1 MDNSKQPLYSG
12 QTQFVVQPQPSYP
25 PPQGYYVDPN
35 TSHHVQVGYQQQTT
49 TVEASAVRPI
59 NEEDA
64 NSAMLMFVIG
74 FFFGIV
80 WIVNYAMYR
89 NSPNAQARQ
98 YAKFSQAQFYQQ
110 PPPQQYPTQQQVYTP
125 QYYVQP
131 TETTA
136 ATTYHHQTV
145 ATTHYVNGVNE
156 EDANNAMLMF
166 VIGFFF
172 GILWI
177 VNYAMYRNSPNLKAQ
192 QYAKYSLMAFILS
205 LVFSV
210 ILTFICILVPIIMI
224 SSVPSYN

>member
-1 MDNSKQPLYSG
+1 MEQQPLYTG
-12 QTQFVVQPQPSYP
+12 
-25 PPQGYYVDPN
+25 
-35 TSHHVQVGYQQQTT
+35 
-49 TVEASAVRPI
+49 
-59 NEEDA
+59 
-64 NSAMLMFVIG
+64 
-74 FFFGIV
+74 
-80 WIVNYAMYR
+80 
-89 NSPNAQARQ
+89 
-98 YAKFSQAQFYQQ
+98 QAQFYQQ

>member
-80 WIVNYAMYR
+80 WIVNYAMVC
-89 NSPNAQARQ
+89 SI
-98 YAKFSQAQFYQQ
+98 KF
-110 PPPQQYPTQQQVYTP
+110 
-125 QYYVQP
+125 
-131 TETTA
+131 
-136 ATTYHHQTV
+136 
-145 ATTHYVNGVNE
+145 
-156 EDANNAMLMF
+156 
-166 VIGFFF
+166 
-172 GILWI
+172 
-177 VNYAMYRNSPNLKAQ
+177 
-192 QYAKYSLMAFILS
+192 
-205 LVFSV
+205 
-210 ILTFICILVPIIMI
+210 
-224 SSVPSYN
+224 